1 MGNTQ
6 LAKEMINK
14 YGENAQLD
22 IVVEE
27 LSELI
32 KEVIKY
38 KRTNTHGELYELE
51 HMAEELADA
60 YVVLDIVQAVLDTK
74 GITSEDVE
82 KIIDYKKSRTRKR
95 YLDKQ

>member
-1 MGNTQ
+1 MSN
-6 LAKEMINK
+6 LAEDMIAK
-14 YGENAQLD
+14 YGEEAQLD

-38 KRTNTHGELYELE
+38 KRKKTHNEPYEIE

-60 YVVLDIVQAVLDTK
+60 YVVLDIVKAVLKNYNVKDEDIEHIIEFKKQRTK
-74 GITSEDVE
+74 M
-82 KIIDYKKSRTRKR
+82 R
-95 YLDKQ
+95 YLDK